1 MIRRQKPT
9 WELHGSEAEL
19 IAMTRDLDSAHRE
32 AMVHMEAE
40 AKTFGQN
47 LMDLGAHRLDRRK
60 FLAGVGVI
68 GGATVLAAC
77 GDDEEDVD
85 AQPGT
90 DTPAEPS
97 EDAKYEGDLA
107 IVAFAA
113 ALENQAVV
121 AYDAA
126 LMAAGAGALGDVPP
140 AVGTFATTAK
150 AQHAEHALAWNKVL
164 RTVGLPEITGVP
176 LKNHQAVLDALGKV
190 KDVGAVAKLALTLE
204 DEAAA
209 TYLLAAGAVQD
220 AGGIAAAATIAP
232 VESMHAAILRY
243 VLGMY
248 PVPDTFI
255 TTKIA
260 ANPADFTGK
269 PA

>member
-1 MIRRQKPT
+1 MIRRQKST
-9 WELHGSEAEL
+9 WQLHGSEAEL
-19 IAMTRDLDSAHRE
+19 IAMTRDLDDAHRE

-47 LMDLGAHRLDRRK
+47 LMDLGAHRLGRRK

-77 GDDEEDVD
+77 GDDDEDEATSPPDD
-85 AQPGT
+85 AP
-90 DTPAEPS
+90 PAAGG
-97 EDAKYEGDLA
+97 DAKYEGDLA

-126 LMAAGAGALGDVPP
+126 LMAAGAGALGEVPA
-140 AVGTFATTAK
+140 AVGAFATTAK
-150 AQHAEHALAWNKVL
+150 AQHVEHALAWNKVL

-176 LKNHQAVLDALGKV
+176 LKNHQSVLDALGKV
-190 KDVGAVAKLALTLE
+190 KDVGEVAKLALTLE
-204 DEAAA
+204 DQAAS
-209 TYLLAAGAVQD
+209 TYLLAMGAVTD

-232 VESMHAAILRY
+232 VESMHSAILRY

-248 PVPDTFI
+248 PVPDTLI
-255 TTKIA
+255 STKGA
-260 ANPADFTGK
+260 EDPANFTGK